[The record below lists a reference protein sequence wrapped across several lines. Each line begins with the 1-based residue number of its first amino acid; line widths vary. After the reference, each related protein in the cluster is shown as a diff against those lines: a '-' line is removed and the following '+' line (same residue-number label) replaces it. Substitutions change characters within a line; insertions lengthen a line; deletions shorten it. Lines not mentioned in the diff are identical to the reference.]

1 MRVVFERQHIG
12 AKNDLIVH
20 TGYEQEQNENTSFET
35 LTIPSKEY
43 TEIVKLYGLEQHS
56 FPPQKFISAFNILS
70 YDMNN
75 LPWQFILP
83 KETYKI
89 ELRKYVT
96 NILKDLESIRI
107 NYYTEHYQKQNIVLD
122 NLKRAAIDLRKY
134 ESFVSSL
141 EDEPSSGTKVFLKS
155 FNPEK
160 FHNGIWYGG
169 MPEYERTGTITGRLK
184 INKGPNIL
192 LLKKEYRQVLKSKW
206 GEDGDIFYL
215 DFKSLEPR
223 ALLALKEKNI
233 DIPKDIYTYVA
244 QNMGLDEKIDRKYV
258 KTAIISMIYG
268 AGDKELKKQ
277 LSGLVSYPDDFIKS
291 VKEQFGIEELKE
303 TLKQQYESNE
313 GKYINNLYNRRIFGS
328 AIAPYVLV
336 NYFAQSTAVDIALF
350 GFSKI
355 VEHLIKTDSIDLIRP
370 IFVLHDA
377 LILDVHK
384 SAQKF
389 LPKLAK
395 HGSVG
400 IPGFENVRFWI
411 EIEKIS

>member
-1 MRVVFERQHIG
+1 MRVVFDRRYIG
-12 AKNDLIVH
+12 TKTDLVVY
-20 TGYEQEQNENTSFET
+20 TNCEQEQDEQV
-35 LTIPSKEY
+35 LTIPSSEY
-43 TEIVKLYGLEQHS
+43 AEIVKLYGLEQHS
-56 FPPQKFISAFNILS
+56 FPPQKFVTAFDILTHDVS
-70 YDMNN
+70 N

-89 ELRKYVT
+89 ELKKYVT

-107 NYYTEHYQKQNIVLD
+107 NYYTQHYKKQNIVLD
-122 NLKRAAIDLRKY
+122 NLKRAAIDLHKY
-134 ESFVSSL
+134 ESFVSEL
-141 EDEPSSGTKVFLKS
+141 EEGPNSGTKVFLKS
-155 FNPEK
+155 FNPERL
-160 FHNGIWYGG
+160 HNGIWYASV
-169 MPEYERTGTITGRLK
+169 PEYERTGTVTGRLK

-206 GEDGDIFYL
+206 GADGNIFYL

-223 ALLALKEKNI
+223 TLLAHKEKNI
-233 DIPKDIYTYVA
+233 DIPKDIYSYVA

-313 GKYINNLYNRRIFGS
+313 GKFIHNFYNRRIYGS
-328 AIAPYVLV
+328 GIAPYVLV

-355 VEHLIKTDSIDLIRP
+355 VEHLIKTNSIELIRP

-395 HGSVG
+395 HGATG

-411 EIEKIS
+411 ENEKIS